1 MYSHSGLKKQTLDTS
16 QAIVDMKKAHPIC
29 AAALLATLCGC
40 ASEPLAAET
49 LQSVALSA
57 AQRRGAA
64 DLGCPAVTA
73 RILGK
78 ETLPEAQGSR
88 WFDPPRKT
96 AYTVAV
102 SGCGKSI
109 KYFLT
114 CDDKQNS
121 CVPGPAAV
129 GSAPQ
134 QLADD
139 FQPGAIS
146 AAQQSG
152 RSDLS
157 CEAVTT
163 EVLRQETIQEAQR
176 KARHEPPHKTAYT
189 IDVTGCGTHTTYL
202 VSCDDRQKNCV
213 AGTFQKKAEGG
224 SPQLADKLQP
234 DAEKVA
240 QQHGAADLECPAAT
254 TEVLRQATI
263 EEVQTTGWYE
273 PPHHAAYS
281 IAVSGCGKR
290 VTYAVACDES
300 EKRVC
305 LAGNAQY

>member
-1 MYSHSGLKKQTLDTS
+1 
-16 QAIVDMKKAHPIC
+16 MKKAHPIC
-29 AAALLATLCGC
+29 AAGVLATLCGC
-40 ASEPLAAET
+40 ASEPLRAET
-49 LQSVALSA
+49 LQSIAVSA

-64 DLGCPAVTA
+64 DLGCPAATA
-73 RILGK
+73 QILSK

-88 WFDPPRKT
+88 WYDPPRKT
-96 AYTVAV
+96 AYIVAV
-102 SGCGKSI
+102 SGCGKST
-109 KYFLT
+109 KYSLT
-114 CDDKQNS
+114 CDGRQNS

-139 FQPGAIS
+139 LQPGAVS
-146 AAQQSG
+146 AAQKSG
-152 RSDLS
+152 RSDLT

-163 EVLRQETIQEAQR
+163 EVIGQETIQEAQG
-176 KARHEPPHKTAYT
+176 AGWHEPPHKAAYT
-189 IDVTGCGTHTTYL
+189 IDVSGCGMRTTYL

-213 AGTFQKKAEGG
+213 TGTFQKKAEGG
-224 SPQLADKLQP
+224 PPQLADKLQP
-234 DAEKVA
+234 DAERVA

-263 EEVQTTGWYE
+263 EDVQTTGWYE

-290 VTYAVACDES
+290 VTYAVACDDRETH
-300 EKRVC
+300 VC
-305 LAGNAQY
+305 IAGSVQH